1 MTEGARLSARLRQA
15 IDEVASQFDGVS
27 EERTARRRAPT
38 QWSAR
43 EIVGHLID
51 SACNNQRRFIVNQQ
65 ADRLSV
71 EPYDQE
77 RWVALSHHGDTPVSH
92 LLPTLRAYNQQVARI
107 IERISDDVLWRPR
120 GPIREYSFGYLAYP
134 TSEFATLRDLIED
147 YVGHIHHHLDQLRR
161 VLRAS

>member
-1 MTEGARLSARLRQA
+1 VTEGARLSARLRQA

-71 EPYDQE
+71 EP
-77 RWVALSHHGDTPVSH
+77 
-92 LLPTLRAYNQQVARI
+92 
-107 IERISDDVLWRPR
+107 
-120 GPIREYSFGYLAYP
+120 
-134 TSEFATLRDLIED
+134 
-147 YVGHIHHHLDQLRR
+147 
-161 VLRAS
+161 